1 MSSTSVLSKTLH
13 SITGTKI
20 RELEKQRTQYESRKT
35 KILQEADENTDQGDR
50 ISCLLRGVKELYS
63 KGRDGDPGVDN
74 IDNLLAQS
82 KYDTSVPP
90 SMLQLSEDLL
100 RSKLDVQSHKL
111 SMAHL
116 YSRLVTEWI
125 NPGNPMEDSD
135 AAELSKEDSS
145 FAVIDQQEERLQNL
159 RDQFEKVVFTPL
171 ETDEAELNAYLA
183 SLFKTRESERALED
197 VRQQITQAS
206 EDFLKRRNP
215 FNTTMLKMCIAS
227 LLQQDLLSDEKQA
240 ILREFESNDVVLRE
254 IADVLNTRFVDFENW
269 EWDAGEEGVSY
280 VPRQQANGKYRIWMD
295 EDVLQAIF
303 IHWIGIN
310 SCVSLKRTL
319 TGLVSLDGTDQV
331 WRWHAEP
338 PMTDRQIQR
347 RAYYLREH
355 PTLIFGEPSHPATTR
370 WPRGGIRGRGRGG
383 RGASF
388 RSSQPRPSISGDT
401 VAGFRRKNFIDYFCL
416 AALPSQVN
424 TLNEEMYDD
433 GKMLEDDGDDDDDDD
448 ASSSEWVKAKKPALN
463 IKQFLLR
470 TLATETMLH
479 QALDGTAA
487 VVQSDLKWF
496 GAGLS
501 HTSIFAILRFFGFPE
516 NMIAF
521 YRKVL
526 ETPVNLCPSSE
537 SESSSNEPRI
547 RRRGMPMSRSPA
559 KLIGELVLFV
569 MDFAV
574 NQETGLQLY
583 RLHDDLWV
591 AGNPADTA
599 RAWAT
604 MQHFAKLMGLE
615 FNMKKT
621 GSVYLTNEGVP
632 QDEALDKQLPKGP
645 VSIGHLVL
653 DPKTGKWTIDQA
665 NVTEHVKQLQ
675 KQLAECRSILD
686 WVRTWNSCIGR
697 FFGQAFGEPAY
708 CLGKEHVESVLRT
721 YQKMQHDVFAT
732 YSTDN
737 GSKPIA
743 GAANSQLSAVHYI
756 KSKIEQRFG
765 VSDVSDAFIFFPDQL
780 GGLGLQNQFIPFLKV
795 QKHLCGTGVSPEE
808 MVESFFDRERKDYED
823 KRMTFESAKAT
834 ETRELGDDILGRFD
848 AQNLGP
854 EDLETFFSYEEF
866 TENRSTTSTH
876 LKDLY
881 ERVQGTPSVLGPKAD
896 RQVYQAL
903 EDLPIQSANLR
914 SGLRWVVQM
923 YHREAKDRFDGLR
936 LIEERFLPLGVID
949 MMRQKTV
956 RWGLAL

>member
-1 MSSTSVLSKTLH
+1 MSSTSVLSKTLQ
-13 SITGTKI
+13 SITSTKI
-20 RELEKQRTQYESRKT
+20 RELEKQRTQYENRKA
-35 KILQEADENTDQGDR
+35 KILQEAEEHINQGDR
-50 ISCLLRGVKELYS
+50 ISCLLRGVKELYV
-63 KGRDGDPGVDN
+63 KGRDDNPSIDN

-90 SMLQLSEDLL
+90 SMLQSSEDLL

-125 NPGNPMEDSD
+125 NPGSPMEDSD
-135 AAELSKEDSS
+135 AAKLSKEDSS
-145 FAVIDQQEERLQNL
+145 FEVIDQEQERLQNL
-159 RDQFEKVVFTPL
+159 RNQFEKVVFTPL
-171 ETDEAELNAYLA
+171 ETDESEINAYLA
-183 SLFKTRESERALED
+183 SLFKTRGSERALED
-197 VRQQITQAS
+197 VRQRTARAS

-215 FNTTMLKMCIAS
+215 FTTTTLKMCIAS

-240 ILREFESNDVVLRE
+240 ILREFESNNVVLRE
-254 IADVLNTRFVDFENW
+254 IADVLNTRFVDFEDW

-280 VPRQQANGKYRIWMD
+280 GPRQQANGKYRIWMD

-303 IHWIGIN
+303 IHWVGIN

-319 TGLVSLDGTDQV
+319 TDLVSLDGTDQV

-338 PMTDRQIQR
+338 SMTERQIQR
-347 RAYYLREH
+347 RAYYLSEL
-355 PTLIFGEPSHPATTR
+355 PTLVLDESSHSATTR
-370 WPRGGIRGRGRGG
+370 WPRGGTRGRGRGG

-388 RSSQPRPSISGDT
+388 RTTQRRPAISDDT
-401 VAGFRRKNFIDYFCL
+401 VAGLRRKNFIDHFCL

-433 GKMLEDDGDDDDDDD
+433 GRMPEEEDDDDV
-448 ASSSEWVKAKKPALN
+448 SSSEWGKAKKPVLN

-487 VVQSDLKWF
+487 ALQSDLKWF

-501 HTSIFAILRFFGFPE
+501 HTSIFAVLRFFGFPE
-516 NMIAF
+516 NMLAF

-526 ETPVNLCPSSE
+526 EMPVNLGFISSSE
-537 SESSSNEPRI
+537 SESTSNAPRI

-591 AGNPADTA
+591 AGSPADTA

-604 MQHFAKLMGLE
+604 MQHFAKVMGLE

-632 QDEALDKQLPKGP
+632 RDEALDEQLPKGP

-653 DPKTGKWTIDQA
+653 DPKAGKWTIDQA
-665 NVTEHVKQLQ
+665 NVAEHVKQLQ
-675 KQLAECRSILD
+675 KQLAECRNILD

-708 CLGKEHVESVLRT
+708 CLGREHVESVLRT
-721 YQKMQHDVFAT
+721 YQKMQHDIFAPYLAGT
-732 YSTDN
+732 GDES
-737 GSKPIA
+737 IA

-756 KSKIEQRFG
+756 KSKIKQRFG

-795 QKHLCGTGVSPEE
+795 QKHLCGIGVSPEE
-808 MVESFFDRERKDYED
+808 MIQSFFDRERNDYED
-823 KRMTFESAKAT
+823 KKSTFMSNKAT
-834 ETRELGDDILGRFD
+834 EARELGDEPLSRFD
-848 AQNLGP
+848 AQFLSP
-854 EDLETFFSYEEF
+854 EDLETFFTYDEF
-866 TENRSTTSTH
+866 TKSRSTTSSH
-876 LKDLY
+876 LKELY
-881 ERVQGTPSVLGPKAD
+881 ERVQGTPAVLGPKAD
-896 RQVYQAL
+896 RQVYEAL

-914 SGLRWVVQM
+914 SELRWVVQM
-923 YHREAKDRFDGLR
+923 YHQEAKERFDGLR
-936 LIEERFLPLGVID
+936 LIEERFLPLGVVD
-949 MMRQKTV
+949 MMRQKAV
-956 RWGLAL
+956 RWGLVL

>member
-1 MSSTSVLSKTLH
+1 MSSTSVLSKTLQ

-20 RELEKQRTQYESRKT
+20 RELEKQRTQYESRKA
-35 KILQEADENTDQGDR
+35 KILQEAEEHTDQGDR
-50 ISCLLRGVKELYS
+50 ISCLLRGVKELYA
-63 KGRDGDPGVDN
+63 KGRDNDPSVDN

-90 SMLQLSEDLL
+90 SMLQSSEDLL

-125 NPGNPMEDSD
+125 NPGNFMEASD
-135 AAELSKEDSS
+135 AAESSREDSS
-145 FAVIDQQEERLQNL
+145 FEVIDQKQERLQNL

-171 ETDEAELNAYLA
+171 ETDESEINAYLA
-183 SLFKTRESERALED
+183 SLFKTRESERALER
-197 VRQQITQAS
+197 VRQRTARAS

-215 FNTTMLKMCIAS
+215 FNTTTLKMCIAS

-240 ILREFESNDVVLRE
+240 ILREFESNNVVLRE

-319 TGLVSLDGTDQV
+319 TDLVSLDGTDQV

-338 PMTDRQIQR
+338 PMTERQIQR
-347 RAYYLREH
+347 RAYYLGEL
-355 PTLIFGEPSHPATTR
+355 PTLGFGESSHSATTR
-370 WPRGGIRGRGRGG
+370 WPRGGNRGRGRGG

-388 RSSQPRPSISGDT
+388 RTSQPQPAISDDT
-401 VAGFRRKNFIDYFCL
+401 VAGLRRKNFIDHFCL

-424 TLNEEMYDD
+424 TLNEGMYDD
-433 GKMLEDDGDDDDDDD
+433 GIMSEEEDDDDV
-448 ASSSEWVKAKKPALN
+448 SSSEWGKAKKPALN

-487 VVQSDLKWF
+487 AVQSDLKWF

-501 HTSIFAILRFFGFPE
+501 HTSIFAVLRFFGFPE

-526 ETPVNLCPSSE
+526 ETPVNLGSISPSE
-537 SESSSNEPRI
+537 SVSSSNAPRI

-591 AGNPADTA
+591 AGSPADTA

-604 MQHFAKLMGLE
+604 MQHFAKVMGLE

-632 QDEALDKQLPKGP
+632 RDEALDEQLPKGP

-665 NVTEHVKQLQ
+665 NVAEHVKQLQ

-708 CLGKEHVESVLRT
+708 CLGKEHVESVLQT
-721 YQKMQHDVFAT
+721 YQKMQHDIFAAYLADT
-732 YSTDN
+732 GNKS
-737 GSKPIA
+737 IA

-808 MVESFFDRERKDYED
+808 MVQSFFDQERKDYED
-823 KRMTFESAKAT
+823 KKSTFMLNKAT
-834 ETRELGDDILGRFD
+834 EARELGDEFLGRFD
-848 AQNLGP
+848 AEFLSP
-854 EDLETFFSYEEF
+854 EDSETFFTYEEF
-866 TENRSTTSTH
+866 TENRSITSSH
-876 LKDLY
+876 LEELY
-881 ERVQGTPSVLGPKAD
+881 ERVQGTPIVLGPKAD

-903 EDLPIQSANLR
+903 EDLPIQSANSR
-914 SGLRWVVQM
+914 SELRWVVQM
-923 YHREAKDRFDGLR
+923 YHQEAKERFDGLR

-956 RWGLAL
+956 RWGLVL

>member
-1 MSSTSVLSKTLH
+1 MSSTSVLSKTLQ

-35 KILQEADENTDQGDR
+35 KILQEAEKHTDQGDR
-50 ISCLLRGVKELYS
+50 ISCLLRGVKELYT
-63 KGRDGDPGVDN
+63 KGRDDDPGIDN
-74 IDNLLAQS
+74 IDNLLTQS
-82 KYDTSVPP
+82 KYDSSVPH
-90 SMLQLSEDLL
+90 SMLQSSEDLL

-125 NPGNPMEDSD
+125 NPGSPMEDSD
-135 AAELSKEDSS
+135 SAELSKEDSS
-145 FAVIDQQEERLQNL
+145 FEVIDQKQERLQNL

-171 ETDEAELNAYLA
+171 ETDESEINAYLA
-183 SLFKTRESERALED
+183 SLLKTRESERALER
-197 VRQQITQAS
+197 VRQRTARAS

-215 FNTTMLKMCIAS
+215 FNTTTLKMCIAS

-240 ILREFESNDVVLRE
+240 ILREFESNNVVLRE

-319 TGLVSLDGTDQV
+319 TDLVSLDGTDQV

-338 PMTDRQIQR
+338 PMTERQMQR
-347 RAYYLREH
+347 RAYYLSEL
-355 PTLIFGEPSHPATTR
+355 PMLSFGL
-370 WPRGGIRGRGRGG
+370 
-383 RGASF
+383 
-388 RSSQPRPSISGDT
+388 
-401 VAGFRRKNFIDYFCL
+401 RRKNFIDHFCL

-424 TLNEEMYDD
+424 TLNEGMYDD
-433 GKMLEDDGDDDDDDD
+433 GRMSEEEDDDDV
-448 ASSSEWVKAKKPALN
+448 SSSEWGKAKKPALN

-487 VVQSDLKWF
+487 AVQSDLKWF

-501 HTSIFAILRFFGFPE
+501 HTSIFAVLRFFGFPE

-526 ETPVNLCPSSE
+526 ETPVNLGSILSSE
-537 SESSSNEPRI
+537 SESPSNAPRI

-591 AGNPADTA
+591 AGSPADTA

-604 MQHFAKLMGLE
+604 MQHFAKVMGLE

-632 QDEALDKQLPKGP
+632 RDEALDEQLPKGP

-653 DPKTGKWTIDQA
+653 DPKSGKWTIDQA
-665 NVTEHVKQLQ
+665 NVAEHVKQLQ

-708 CLGKEHVESVLRT
+708 CLGKEHVESVLQT
-721 YQKMQHDVFAT
+721 YQKMQHDIFAP
-732 YSTDN
+732 YSADTGDK
-737 GSKPIA
+737 SIA
-743 GAANSQLSAVHYI
+743 NAVNSQLSAVHYI
-756 KSKIEQRFG
+756 KSKIEQRFS

-780 GGLGLQNQFIPFLKV
+780 GGLELQNQFIPFLKV
-795 QKHLCGTGVSPEE
+795 QKHLCGTGISPEE
-808 MVESFFDRERKDYED
+808 MIQSFFDRERKDYED
-823 KRMTFESAKAT
+823 KKSTFMSNRAT
-834 ETRELGDDILGRFD
+834 EARELGDELFGRFD
-848 AQNLGP
+848 AQFLSP
-854 EDLETFFSYEEF
+854 EDLETFFTYEEF
-866 TENRSTTSTH
+866 TENRSTTSSH
-876 LKDLY
+876 LRGLY
-881 ERVQGTPSVLGPKAD
+881 ERVQGTPTVLGPKAD

-914 SGLRWVVQM
+914 SELRWVVQM
-923 YHREAKDRFDGLR
+923 YHQEAKERFDGLR

-956 RWGLAL
+956 RWGLVL

>member
-1 MSSTSVLSKTLH
+1 MSSTSVLSKTLE

-20 RELEKQRTQYESRKT
+20 RELEKQRTQYESRKA
-35 KILQEADENTDQGDR
+35 KILQEAEEHPDQGDR
-50 ISCLLRGVKELYS
+50 IRCLLRGVKELYA
-63 KGRDGDPGVDN
+63 KGRDDDPSIVN

-90 SMLQLSEDLL
+90 SMLQSSEDLL

-125 NPGNPMEDSD
+125 SPGDSMEASD

-145 FAVIDQQEERLQNL
+145 FEVIDQKQERLQNL

-171 ETDEAELNAYLA
+171 ETDESEINAYLA

-197 VRQQITQAS
+197 VRQRIARAS

-215 FNTTMLKMCIAS
+215 FNTTTLKLCIAS

-240 ILREFESNDVVLRE
+240 ILREFESNNVVLRE

-303 IHWIGIN
+303 IHWIGVN

-319 TGLVSLDGTDQV
+319 TDLVSLDGTDQV

-338 PMTDRQIQR
+338 PMTERQIQR
-347 RAYYLREH
+347 RAYYLSEL
-355 PTLIFGEPSHPATTR
+355 PTLVFGESSHSATTR
-370 WPRGGIRGRGRGG
+370 WPRGGARGRGRGG

-388 RSSQPRPSISGDT
+388 RNSQPRPSISDDT

-433 GKMLEDDGDDDDDDD
+433 GRMSEEEDDDNV
-448 ASSSEWVKAKKPALN
+448 SSSEWEKAKKPALN

-501 HTSIFAILRFFGFPE
+501 HTSIFAVLRFFGFPE
-516 NMIAF
+516 NVIAF
-521 YRKVL
+521 YQKVL
-526 ETPVNLCPSSE
+526 ETPINLGSSSE
-537 SESSSNEPRI
+537 SESSSNAPRT

-559 KLIGELVLFV
+559 KLIGEVVLFV

-591 AGNPADTA
+591 AGSPSNTA
-599 RAWAT
+599 RAWAV
-604 MQHFAKLMGLE
+604 MQHFAKIMGLE

-632 QDEALDKQLPKGP
+632 RNEAFDEQLPKGP

-653 DPKTGKWTIDQA
+653 NPQTGKWTIDQT
-665 NVTEHVKQLQ
+665 NVTEHLKQLQ

-721 YQKMQHDVFAT
+721 YQKMQHDIFAPYFT
-732 YSTDN
+732 EM
-737 GSKPIA
+737 GSNPIP
-743 GAANSQLSAVHYI
+743 GAASSQLSAVHYL

-795 QKHLCGTGVSPEE
+795 QKHLCGIGVSPEE
-808 MVESFFDRERKDYED
+808 MVQSFFDRERKDYED
-823 KRMTFESAKAT
+823 KKRTFELTKAT
-834 ETRELGDDILGRFD
+834 ETRELGDDLLSRLD
-848 AQNLGP
+848 AQSLDL
-854 EDLETFFSYEEF
+854 EDLGTFFTYEEF
-866 TENRSTTSTH
+866 AKNRSTTSSH

-881 ERVQGTPSVLGPKAD
+881 ERIQGTPTVLGAKAEP
-896 RQVYQAL
+896 QVYHAL
-903 EDLPIQSANLR
+903 EDLPIQPAILR
-914 SGLRWVVQM
+914 SELRWVVQM
-923 YHREAKDRFDGLR
+923 YHQEAKDRFDGLR

-956 RWGLAL
+956 RWGLVL